1 MEFTE
6 TSAPLLELD
15 LLRTLVAIA
24 ETGNFTAAANAV
36 HRTPSAVSMQV
47 KRVEEIIG
55 RPVFKRDS
63 RSVTA
68 TVEGELILEHGRR
81 LLALNNNLVQQFL
94 EPEIA
99 GGVRLGIAE
108 SLAVRSMPNMLRNF
122 GQTHCGVTVDVT
134 IDQSATLRDQVR
146 NDELDVALIACSFN
160 KKLAKDHELLYREK
174 LVWAG
179 AKFGVAF
186 EQNPLPISV
195 WEEGCSWRAAAIESL
210 ESIGRDYR
218 IAFMSAQSS
227 GQTAAILADMA
238 IAPIPLSSCTDE
250 IIPLGKEQGLPE
262 LGEYGL
268 VLILGK
274 QPSKPVLAAAEYFRN
289 SFEN

>member
-1 MEFTE
+1 MDFTE

-24 ETGNFTAAANAV
+24 DTGNFTAAANAV

-63 RSVTA
+63 RSVSA
-68 TVEGELILEHGRR
+68 TMEGELILEHGRR
-81 LLALNNNLVQQFL
+81 VLALNNSLVKQFV

-99 GGVRLGIAE
+99 GGVRLGVAE
-108 SLAVRSMPNMLRNF
+108 SLAVRSMPNMLKNF

-134 IDQSATLRDQVR
+134 IDQSAALRDQVR
-146 NDELDVALIACSFN
+146 EGELDVALIACSFN
-160 KKLAKDHELLYREK
+160 KKLDKDHELLYTEE

-179 AKFGVAF
+179 ARYGVAF
-186 EQNPLPISV
+186 EQDPLPISV
-195 WEEGCSWRAAAIESL
+195 WEEGCSWRAAAIKSL
-210 ESIGRDYR
+210 ESTARDYR
-218 IAFMSAQSS
+218 IAFTSAHSS
-227 GQTAAILADMA
+227 GQRAAILADMA
-238 IAPIPLSSCTDE
+238 IAPIPISSCTDD

-262 LGEYGL
+262 LEEYGL

-274 QPSKPVLAAAEYFRN
+274 KPSKPVLAAADYFRS

>member
-1 MEFTE
+1 MDFTE

-63 RSVTA
+63 RSVSA
-68 TVEGELILEHGRR
+68 TTEGELILEHGRR
-81 LLALNNNLVQQFL
+81 VLALNNSFVKQFV

-99 GGVRLGIAE
+99 GGVRLGVAE
-108 SLAVRSMPNMLRNF
+108 SLAVRSMPNMLKQF
-122 GQTHCGVTVDVT
+122 GQTHCCVTVDVT

-146 NDELDVALIACSFN
+146 QGELDVALIACSFN
-160 KKLAKDHELLYREK
+160 KKLDKDHELLYTEK

-179 AKFGVAF
+179 ARHGVAF
-186 EQNPLPISV
+186 EQDPVPISV
-195 WEEGCSWRAAAIESL
+195 WEEGCAWRAAAIDSL
-210 ESIGRDYR
+210 NSMGRDYR
-218 IAFMSAQSS
+218 IAFMSAHSS
-227 GQTAAILADMA
+227 GQRAAILADMA
-238 IAPIPLSSCTDE
+238 IAPVPLSTCSED
-250 IIPLGKEQGLPE
+250 IIPLGKEHGLPE
-262 LGEYGL
+262 LEDYGL

-274 QPSKPVLAAAEYFRN
+274 KPSTAVLAAADYFR
-289 SFEN
+289 SSLET